1 MFTPAWSLDLTLL
14 AAKLKV
20 FGFDDGKMDFND
32 MACSFCHGSE
42 PAFNT
47 CCSESPDQ
55 QYIALHCY
63 PDSDYSELHSRVD
76 ETSQTQT
83 PTAALDTP
91 SSTTGPHLDMFL
103 NSDVDIPNPQ
113 DNSQEQSSRWGATSL
128 THQVHK
134 NIGRSS
140 SLKCQWTN
148 WHVVQKT
155 CYDCP
160 SFEVWIEGLDPTY

>member
-1 MFTPAWSLDLTLL
+1 MM
-14 AAKLKV
+14 AKWTSTTWHAP
-20 FGFDDGKMDFND
+20 FAMDQNQRSIHV
-32 MACSFCHGSE
+32 AVKALISNIL
-42 PAFNT
+42 P
-47 CCSESPDQ
+47 
-55 QYIALHCY
+55 YIY